1 MVLEGDKID
10 PRMVVITAKK
20 SENKWIRAFKIPIHA
35 WTLETA
41 KFIEDKCG
49 GFIGIDKDT
58 KLQTHLYWARICT
71 GNNLQ
76 EILRQLEILKRDGV

>member
-1 MVLEGDKID
+1 MAASTL
-10 PRMVVITAKK
+10 TAKK

-58 KLQTHLYWARICT
+58 KLQTHFT
-71 GNNLQ
+71 G
-76 EILRQLEILKRDGV
+76 LESAWGTTYKKF